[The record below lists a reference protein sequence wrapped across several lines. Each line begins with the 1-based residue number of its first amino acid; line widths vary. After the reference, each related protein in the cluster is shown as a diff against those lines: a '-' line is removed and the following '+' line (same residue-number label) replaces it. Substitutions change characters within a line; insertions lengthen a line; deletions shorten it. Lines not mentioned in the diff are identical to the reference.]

1 MDSICVQALI
11 MCSDCKM
18 LESEVLAP
26 QEMSMKV
33 LAVRGRY
40 IVDYS
45 VGDEI
50 ELQTLVD
57 QANKNDTKLRNLIF
71 LFDHLLTP

>member
-1 MDSICVQALI
+1 